1 MAVPGEV
8 LAARYRLDS
17 LVATGGMG
25 EVWRARDL
33 VLDRPVAV
41 KVLREELAAEAGF
54 RARFRAEA
62 RLAGGLVHPNV
73 ATLHDYGE
81 EVTGS
86 RHRAWLVMELVDG
99 EPLSAL
105 LARER
110 RPAPDR
116 VLDLLRQAAAGL
128 AAAHAAGIVH
138 RDVKPA
144 NVLLRTDGTV
154 KLTDFGIARSAASLP
169 VTRTG
174 QVMGTAQYLA
184 PELLRGAA
192 ATPASDV
199 YSFGAVAYE
208 CLAGRR
214 AFDGPVPAQVVLQQL
229 EREPDPLPADVP
241 GPLRALVQ
249 RTLAKDPARRP
260 PDGAALLRALTAAGS
275 GHGPAPADDATRE
288 LPAVGA
294 AAPAGTRVLPLPPAA
309 ADPVTAV
316 PGSGVP
322 GSGDPAPAD
331 PPGRPARRRWL
342 LPVAAAFLVAALAV
356 ALVLGLGEGGEP
368 ASEPAPSSPSTSAP
382 APPET
387 VTVSGAALVGRPV
400 DQVEAELAALGL
412 VVQRRP
418 LQTADVP
425 TGQVIAVDPT
435 GELPPGSTVTLT
447 HATAPA
453 PPAPAPAPAE
463 DDEDGP
469 GDEDPEDAGSGNGDE
484 GGGNGDEGGGNGN
497 EGGGNGNEGNQ
508 GNGNGRGRDG

>member
-17 LVATGGMG
+17 AVATGGMG

-229 EREPDPLPADVP
+229 EQDPDPLPADVP
-241 GPLRALVQ
+241 GPLRELVR
-249 RTLAKDPARRP
+249 RTLAKDPAQRP

-275 GHGPAPADDATRE
+275 GHGPAPAPAPADDATRE

-294 AAPAGTRVLPLPPAA
+294 AAPAGTRVLPLPPAPGGA
-309 ADPVTAV
+309 TTA
-316 PGSGVP
+316 G
-322 GSGDPAPAD
+322 PATGGRPPAD
-331 PPGRPARRRWL
+331 PAERPARRRWL
-342 LPVAAAFLVAALAV
+342 PAAAAVLVAALAV
-356 ALVLGLGEGGEP
+356 ALVLGLGEGGAP
-368 ASEPAPSSPSTSAP
+368 ASEPAPSSPTTSAP

-387 VTVSGAALVGRPV
+387 VTVPGAALVGRPV
-400 DQVEAELAALGL
+400 DQVEAELAALSL

-425 TGQVIAVDPT
+425 AGQVIAVDPT
-435 GELPPGSTVTLT
+435 GELPPGSTVTVT
-447 HATAPA
+447 HATSPPPPAPA
-453 PPAPAPAPAE
+453 PTTAPAPAPAPAPQPSGDEGSADGGEEESSGEEDE
-463 DDEDGP
+463 DDEEADRGT
-469 GDEDPEDAGSGNGDE
+469 GNGR
-484 GGGNGDEGGGNGN
+484 
-497 EGGGNGNEGNQ
+497 
-508 GNGNGRGRDG
+508 GNGRGRDG